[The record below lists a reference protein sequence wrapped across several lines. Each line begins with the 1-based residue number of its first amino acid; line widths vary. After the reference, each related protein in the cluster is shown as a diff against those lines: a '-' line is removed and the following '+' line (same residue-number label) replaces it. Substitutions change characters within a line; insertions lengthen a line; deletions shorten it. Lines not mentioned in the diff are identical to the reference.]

1 DLKYEIGFLAIK
13 NSCSRREIASF
24 RGAESHSDTLRG
36 KQSYAVGFTLTRLE
50 HLDSYRDS
58 ATPNFSSFLV
68 VHHISYEGSQ
78 IPDFLKKS
86 GIAHTRD
93 LSKLM
98 WLSTSSSPH

>member
-58 ATPNFSSFLV
+58 ATPKKECDTWLV
-68 VHHISYEGSQ
+68 GARKPRPYKLDMLQ
-78 IPDFLKKS
+78 TFC
-86 GIAHTRD
+86 D
-93 LSKLM
+93 LVL
-98 WLSTSSSPH
+98 L